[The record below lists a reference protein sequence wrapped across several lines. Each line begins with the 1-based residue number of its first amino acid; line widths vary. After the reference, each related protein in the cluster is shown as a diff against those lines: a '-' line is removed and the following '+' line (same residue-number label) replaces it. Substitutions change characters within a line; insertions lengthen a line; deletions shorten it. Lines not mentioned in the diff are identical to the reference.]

1 MRLKFRDVTGDMSV
15 TGIEKHH
22 ASASCVYIFVLK
34 SHRFLVFLGPMC
46 LELGL
51 CKIEAHA
58 TFKVVK
64 GKNVARSQEDKWQMK
79 TSLSHRDKE
88 SINQDR
94 PLTARIPIC

>member
-1 MRLKFRDVTGDMSV
+1 MS
-15 TGIEKHH
+15 GI
-22 ASASCVYIFVLK
+22 
-34 SHRFLVFLGPMC
+34 R
-46 LELGL
+46 L

-79 TSLSHRDKE
+79 TSLSHKDKE